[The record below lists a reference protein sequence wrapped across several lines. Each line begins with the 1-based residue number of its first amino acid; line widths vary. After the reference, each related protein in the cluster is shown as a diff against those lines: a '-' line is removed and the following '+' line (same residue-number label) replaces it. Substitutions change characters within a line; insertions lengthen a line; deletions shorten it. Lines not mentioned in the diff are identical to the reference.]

1 MSDPISP
8 IVSHPLIIS
17 IASAIV
23 LCDIP
28 FLLLIFVNRHLR
40 KQKELIIVGFVCIA
54 DTAHALGTLLAG
66 VLRLW
71 LFLNDRL
78 CDYQL
83 MGSATLVVAF
93 DRFIAVTKPVHY
105 RALDERFTFGVMGG
119 ALNVL
124 LITLQHDE
132 VLNVLRAKFKRTR
145 EGAKIASSVIPSTA
159 SRSSKGHGYVEGS

>member
-78 CDYQL
+78 CE
-83 MGSATLVVAF
+83 
-93 DRFIAVTKPVHY
+93 FIAVTKPVHY